1 MPTIDRRDFL
11 KFIVGGAVGT
21 MVSPLPWVSMDEVA
35 KWSQRWAPIPEGG
48 ESSYLNSICLLCPG
62 GCGIKVRLIENK
74 RAVKIEGQPNHPVN
88 QGGLCPLGLAGLQYL
103 YQEEIR
109 VKGPMKRFGPRGK
122 GDWLPVSWEEAY
134 GDLTKRFKEL
144 RENNQAHTAALLDGR
159 GGQGS
164 LSLLMARFMKSYGSP
179 NYIRTPRLEDTEE
192 MVTAS
197 FHGFRSPLAYD
208 LPNAKYILSFGAGLL
223 DGWGTPTWVAQAYRE
238 WRKGPQAGRAK
249 LVQVEPIASST
260 ASLAD
265 EWVAVKPGTEGA
277 LAWGLAQIMIS
288 KGWVNREAV
297 QSGTS
302 GLEGLKEVLNKKYTP
317 DKVAKITGLPPAE
330 IERLAKDFASA
341 KQGVALMG
349 RGKGDL
355 AIPFSEGAAVYTL
368 NVLIGAVNRS
378 GGVFLK
384 SEGGLGASWP
394 RAVPDGIAEKGL
406 AQPRL
411 DSVGSSKFPAGQ
423 PSYTRF
429 FSNAAQQTPY
439 PINLLMLHEA
449 NPAFRLGEGAIKAAV
464 AQIPFIVSFS
474 SFYDET
480 TQLADLI
487 LPAPTFLERWD
498 DAYGVP
504 GVPYSVYGLAKPV
517 LPPLHGNRNPGE
529 VLIALAKGLGG
540 SVQEA
545 LGFEN
550 MEAVVKQ
557 SAKAVFEMKK
567 GRLTDTP
574 AAEAGQ
580 AGSASFESFD
590 KFWEGLVREGA
601 WYHLE
606 STGVGGQGKID
617 LYPAVL
623 RQEPEKI
630 DLSFTYYTTGGEV
643 PLLMAPVSLIML
655 QTGFFPNPPFM
666 TKYLGE
672 ETLMGNDLMAQI
684 HPTTAKKFGLKQG
697 DRVSLESAAGSIQV
711 GVHLFEGAMPQ
722 VIFVPLGMGHQAFDP
737 TLKNR
742 GANPFPM
749 LDKILDPASGL
760 PISWVTRVRIQKI

>member
-21 MVSPLPWVSMDEVA
+21 MVSPLPWVPMDEVA
-35 KWSQRWAPIPEGG
+35 KWTQRWAPIPESG

-74 RAVKIEGQPNHPVN
+74 RAIKIEGQPNHPVN
-88 QGGLCPLGLAGLQYL
+88 RGGLCPLGLAGLQYL
-103 YQEEIR
+103 YHEEIR

-122 GDWLPVSWEEAY
+122 GDWLPVSWEEAS

-144 RENNQAHTAALLDGR
+144 RQNNQSHTAALLDGR

-164 LSLLMARFMKSYGSP
+164 LSQLMARFMKSYGSP
-179 NYIRTPRLEDTEE
+179 NYIRTPRLGDTEE

-197 FHGFRSPLAYD
+197 LHGSRSSLAYD
-208 LPNAKYILSFGAGLL
+208 LPNAKYILSFGAGLM
-223 DGWGTPTWVAQAYRE
+223 DGWGVPTWVAQGYRE
-238 WRKGPQAGRAK
+238 WRKDPQAGRAK
-249 LVQVEPIASST
+249 LVQVEPLASTT

-265 EWVAVKPGTEGA
+265 EWVAVKPGTEGS

-288 KGWVNREAV
+288 KGWVAP

-302 GLEGLKEVLNKKYTP
+302 GLEGLKEVLDKKYTP
-317 DKVAKITGLPPAE
+317 DKVAKITGLPAAD
-330 IERLAKDFASA
+330 IERLAKDFAAA
-341 KQGVALMG
+341 KQGVALLG

-384 SEGGLGASWP
+384 SEGALTASWP
-394 RAVPDGIAEKGL
+394 KTALDGIAEKGL

-411 DSVGSSKFPAGQ
+411 DSVGISKFTAGQ
-423 PSYTRF
+423 PNYAQF
-429 FSNAAQQTPY
+429 FNNAAQQTPY

-529 VLIALAKGLGG
+529 VLIALAKDLGG

-557 SAKAVFEMKK
+557 SAKAVFETKK
-567 GRLTDTP
+567 GRLSDTP
-574 AAEAGQ
+574 AAEASK

-590 KFWEGLVREGA
+590 KFWEGLVREGS

-606 STGVGGQGKID
+606 SSGVGGQGKID
-617 LYPAVL
+617 LYSAAL

-630 DLSFTYYTTGGEV
+630 DLSFSYYTGGEA
-643 PLLMAPVSLIML
+643 PLLMLL
-655 QTGFFPNPPFM
+655 QTGYFPNPPFM

-672 ETLMGNDLMAQI
+672 ETLKANDLMAQI
-684 HPTTAKKFGLKQG
+684 HPATAKKFGLKQG
-697 DRVSLESAAGSIQV
+697 DRVTLQSAGGSIKV

-722 VIFVPLGMGHQAFDP
+722 VIFVPLGMGHEAFDP

-742 GANPFPM
+742 GANPYPM

-760 PISWVTRVRIQKI
+760 PISWATRIKIQRI

>member
-21 MVSPLPWVSMDEVA
+21 MVSPLPWVPMDEVA
-35 KWSQRWAPIPEGG
+35 KWSQRWAPIPESG

-62 GCGIKVRLIENK
+62 GCGIKVRLIEKK
-74 RAVKIEGQPNHPVN
+74 RAIKIEGQPNHPVN

-109 VKGPMKRFGPRGK
+109 VKGPMKRFGLRGK

-144 RENNQAHTAALLDGR
+144 RQNNQTHTAALVDGR

-179 NYIRTPRLEDTEE
+179 NYIRTPRLGDTEE

-197 FHGFRSPLAYD
+197 LHGFRSSLAYD
-208 LPNAKYILSFGAGLL
+208 LPKAKYILSFGAGLL

-238 WRKGPQAGRAK
+238 WRKDPQAGRAK
-249 LVQVEPIASST
+249 LVQVEPIASTT

-265 EWVAVKPGTEGA
+265 EWVAVKPGTEGS

-288 KGWVNREAV
+288 KGWVNREAL
-297 QSGTS
+297 QSRTS
-302 GLEGLKEVLNKKYTP
+302 GLEGLKEVLDKKYTP
-317 DKVAKITGLPPAE
+317 DKVAKITGLPPAD
-330 IERLAKDFASA
+330 IEKLAKEFASA

-384 SEGGLGASWP
+384 SEGGLTASWP
-394 RAVPDGIAEKGL
+394 KAALDGIAEQGL

-411 DSVGSSKFPAGQ
+411 DNIGSSKFRAGQ
-423 PSYTRF
+423 PNYTQF

-449 NPAFRLGEGAIKAAV
+449 NPAFRLGEGAMKAAV

-529 VLIALAKGLGG
+529 VLIALAKELGG

-567 GRLTDTP
+567 GRLSDTP
-574 AAEAGQ
+574 PSEASK

-601 WYHLE
+601 WYDLE

-617 LYPAVL
+617 LYPAAL

-630 DLSFTYYTTGGEV
+630 DLSFTYYTGGEG
-643 PLLMAPVSLIML
+643 PLLMAPVSLLLL
-655 QTGFFPNPPFM
+655 QTGYFPTPPFL

-672 ETLMGNDLMAQI
+672 ETLKGNDLMAQI
-684 HPTTAKKFGLKQG
+684 HPATAKKFGLKQG
-697 DRVSLESAAGSIQV
+697 DRVTLESAGGSIKV
-711 GVHLFEGAMPQ
+711 GVHLFEGARPQ

-742 GANPFPM
+742 GANPYPM
-749 LDKILDPASGL
+749 LDKILDPVSGL
-760 PISWVTRVRIQKI
+760 PISWATRVKIQRI